1 MATNPYIDLVIKATK
16 ALPKAGTALAKK
28 ASKLQ
33 PLPQAPARSFP
44 VDIVPKE
51 MERTGMGTTVL
62 NKFSPQV
69 DINRGAVGA
78 DPVGDLASRGY
89 SMWRDAM
96 QKNLES
102 NPTYGMTGVTN
113 EKGDA
118 IRNLLI
124 KYVQDEARRTG
135 TSAQRLY
142 DRSRDEGEVSGILKE
157 GPTLA
162 KNILWDAPIG
172 AVGATFMGG
181 TELAQ
186 GTPMGKP
193 INKIM
198 EALTFLPEKVR
209 EGTLG
214 IGKTPLIPQVT
225 IDAEGKPH
233 FKAGGPSL
241 ENIIGTSNLTSASE
255 LLRDLAYGAE
265 FGGIA
270 KGARGVGKR
279 VGDADYREAFTKT
292 ALPELAPLFYGG
304 AKGPSTSF
312 AGTIPGGKQVSQ
324 FVEGLVKGEGA
335 FNKVDPLLQEAKKYK
350 SAEEFV
356 KSIPETVSVWNKSK
370 FSDKGAFIEVPV
382 IRKESGITLYQ
393 GGKGEGRQFWTTN
406 KKYAEQFGEVEKKTG
421 DFYQVNNG
429 NRVTDVY
436 VEAPSKSQLTDIYN
450 QAHKGAKIDPLMVE
464 AKKYKSVEEFVKAQ
478 GNEIFHASERPRVVG
493 QEPLFFSTK
502 NLSSI
507 HGEHVLSGISP
518 KNILEIPYHT
528 VGEVRNNSGK
538 WINEGYDAISWGKD
552 SDVNGKTIVIL
563 NPEKSLR
570 TKQQL
575 TDIYNQAH
583 KGAKIDPLM
592 VEAKKYKSV
601 EEFVKKQPVIYH
613 GTDNNFSKFDLNK
626 MEGGVAYFTDNLKD
640 FDAGN
645 TSGAVG
651 TKIKMERYLS
661 PKLKLGGYD
670 EADKFSTGELI
681 NQGYHG
687 LKLEKD
693 GATWYEI
700 FNPNQDLLTKSQLT
714 DIYNQAHSKANN
726 TSSTMYGGVPGVQGI
741 SKVVEGLVAGE
752 KALNKVDPL
761 LQEAKKY
768 KSSEEFVSNTPV
780 LEKKIGKDG
789 TQIGGKIYLKDGEIK
804 YSVEDGIMIIDDIDV
819 KTQKQGTGTK
829 LMSEVENVADS
840 LGVDKIELGAFPQ
853 NKSITSDA
861 LKDFYENLGYEVVD
875 SYPFEG
881 QMYYEMVKTPGG
893 AGKLPLEK
901 SQLTDIWN
909 QAHGKANNT
918 SSTMYGGVPGMQGV
932 SRVVG
937 GLIEGEKTLRD
948 KVQNISTEVPTR
960 AIPKNQKELLEEA
973 NGMGVSLDEMKDHLK
988 GQYDELLNDEI
999 KYLQESSKQGVQ
1011 QGGIVRDTEGGVV
1024 NRFGRQS
1031 NNPQWYRDFFAEKGR
1046 APNKNELAQ
1055 IAIKNLIKGSGEVP
1069 KNDFFIE
1076 LKNKLENIDG
1086 IKNTTV
1092 FQPKNANTPE
1102 VQYAGNIKM
1111 KNIGSS
1117 DDARALINLNA
1128 ERFKKEGILPAGD
1141 RVSLEQMRKEA
1152 NDLAESTGL
1161 SRGVIEQWAKESE
1174 GNRSKITA
1182 TRQELSDR
1190 ASTATSLIQKLQLD
1204 PTNAE
1209 LKTQVSGAL
1218 KELQFLQV
1226 ATNKMIAESARTL
1239 GANRIK
1245 TLETDAQKIEQYIK
1259 DNLSKDPNALA
1270 EHLSTVPLKD
1280 LPKTLKQIASPGFI
1294 DRVMSVRQASLLTD
1308 PRTWERNILGN
1319 TAGAA
1324 LRKIQKPLDIL
1335 SDQIIKKVKGEP
1347 SARSWTEMNTG
1358 KYKKLLSSD
1367 TVKQW
1372 LEEYASS
1379 TNKYEGAESKRWLV
1393 EKGAQKVFDFLEF
1406 QDLFFKKAIA
1416 KDVIASSAK
1425 RTAKFEGLKGKEF
1438 DARVKELL
1446 KNPTDSMF
1454 EEMSKV
1460 ALEWTYQTQPKG
1472 RLYKTAKSIRDIPVV
1487 GKLAVPFLKT
1497 VWNIG
1502 RMGLE
1507 RTVYGQPLN
1516 LVRLA
1521 TGKHSAEQA
1530 LSNLLLATAL
1540 QSTISAGVEA
1550 GVITGTERDTKK
1562 RMLNEAEGIKDDLIK
1577 TPLGSFS
1584 YKNLEPVSTIIG
1596 SGVDLH
1602 NAMKGVLRG
1611 EQSVLEGVGQTSFS
1625 VADRF
1630 VNNSFLRGVSDLL
1643 DLIPQYNKMSG
1654 RGAEEKQVNDWSE
1667 YGSKQIASF
1676 YPRAFNWLE
1685 EIVGGQKVQ
1694 RPEGEGMA
1702 MDKFLSGI
1710 TNHLTASTPGISGDI
1725 PVKIDIWGEEV
1736 RKQQVTKNPV
1746 INNILNALVP
1756 VQLEKRKEDPVN
1768 AELLKLKYYPQAP
1781 AQTLDGYRMT
1791 NKEYEQYMKVVGKE
1805 TKQKLDT
1812 LIGEEKYK
1820 NAQESDK
1827 VDMIKKV
1834 MSAVKKEHKD
1844 MFFDK
1849 VNESKLK
1856 QLKEA
1861 QASGDTVTAQNLIE
1875 TMQKGVQ
1882 KLPPRERET
1891 ADSKRAKIKAEIKRK
1906 NMSESQRQMFSTLAS
1921 EVQSMEYNEA
1931 KAHVLK
1937 KYPNI
1942 NRVNLE
1948 NFLVWAYSG
1957 AEF

>member
-1 MATNPYIDLVIKATK
+1 MILITSTKMATNPYIDLVIKATK

-28 ASKLQ
+28 ASRLQ
-33 PLPQAPARSFP
+33 PLPPVPARTLP
-44 VDIVPKE
+44 IDIVPKE

-69 DINRGAVGA
+69 ETNRGAVGS
-78 DPVGDLASRGY
+78 DPIGDLASRGY
-89 SMWRDAM
+89 EAWREQM
-96 QKNLES
+96 KKNLAS
-102 NPTYGMTGVTN
+102 NPSYGMTGVTN

-118 IRNLLI
+118 IRNLLV

-142 DRSRDEGEVSGILKE
+142 DRSRDEGELSGILKE

-193 INKIM
+193 INKLM

-209 EGTLG
+209 DGTIG
-214 IGKTPLIPQVT
+214 IGKTPLIPQIT

-233 FKAGGPSL
+233 FKSGGPTL

-270 KGARGVGKR
+270 KGAKGIGKR

-304 AKGPSTSF
+304 VKSPSTSF

-324 FVEGLVKGEGA
+324 FVEGLV
-335 FNKVDPLLQEAKKYK
+335 
-350 SAEEFV
+350 S
-356 KSIPETVSVWNKSK
+356 
-370 FSDKGAFIEVPV
+370 
-382 IRKESGITLYQ
+382 
-393 GGKGEGRQFWTTN
+393 
-406 KKYAEQFGEVEKKTG
+406 
-421 DFYQVNNG
+421 
-429 NRVTDVY
+429 
-436 VEAPSKSQLTDIYN
+436 
-450 QAHKGAKIDPLMVE
+450 
-464 AKKYKSVEEFVKAQ
+464 
-478 GNEIFHASERPRVVG
+478 
-493 QEPLFFSTK
+493 
-502 NLSSI
+502 
-507 HGEHVLSGISP
+507 
-518 KNILEIPYHT
+518 
-528 VGEVRNNSGK
+528 
-538 WINEGYDAISWGKD
+538 
-552 SDVNGKTIVIL
+552 
-563 NPEKSLR
+563 
-570 TKQQL
+570 
-575 TDIYNQAH
+575 
-583 KGAKIDPLM
+583 
-592 VEAKKYKSV
+592 
-601 EEFVKKQPVIYH
+601 
-613 GTDNNFSKFDLNK
+613 
-626 MEGGVAYFTDNLKD
+626 
-640 FDAGN
+640 
-645 TSGAVG
+645 
-651 TKIKMERYLS
+651 
-661 PKLKLGGYD
+661 
-670 EADKFSTGELI
+670 
-681 NQGYHG
+681 
-687 LKLEKD
+687 
-693 GATWYEI
+693 
-700 FNPNQDLLTKSQLT
+700 
-714 DIYNQAHSKANN
+714 
-726 TSSTMYGGVPGVQGI
+726 
-741 SKVVEGLVAGE
+741 GE
-752 KALNKVDPL
+752 KAL
-761 LQEAKKY
+761 
-768 KSSEEFVSNTPV
+768 
-780 LEKKIGKDG
+780 
-789 TQIGGKIYLKDGEIK
+789 
-804 YSVEDGIMIIDDIDV
+804 
-819 KTQKQGTGTK
+819 
-829 LMSEVENVADS
+829 
-840 LGVDKIELGAFPQ
+840 
-853 NKSITSDA
+853 
-861 LKDFYENLGYEVVD
+861 
-875 SYPFEG
+875 
-881 QMYYEMVKTPGG
+881 
-893 AGKLPLEK
+893 
-901 SQLTDIWN
+901 
-909 QAHGKANNT
+909 
-918 SSTMYGGVPGMQGV
+918 
-932 SRVVG
+932 
-937 GLIEGEKTLRD
+937 RD
-948 KVQNISTEVPTR
+948 KVMDISTEVPTQVL
-960 AIPKNQKELLEEA
+960 PKNQKKLVAEA
-973 NGMGVSLDEMKDHLK
+973 NSMGVSLDEMKDHLK

-1046 APNKNELAQ
+1046 APNKKELAQ
-1055 IAIKNLIKGSGEVP
+1055 IAIQNLIKGSGEVP

-1076 LKNKLENIDG
+1076 LKNKLDNIDG
-1086 IKNTTV
+1086 IKNATV
-1092 FQPKNANTPE
+1092 FQTKSANTPE

-1117 DDARALINLNA
+1117 DDARVLINLNA
-1128 ERFKKEGILPAGD
+1128 ERFKQENILPAGD

-1245 TLETDAQKIEQYIK
+1245 TLETDARKIEQYIK
-1259 DNLSKDPNALA
+1259 DNLNKDPNALA

-1294 DRVMSVRQASLLTD
+1294 DRIMSVRQASLLTD

-1319 TAGAA
+1319 TAGSA

-1393 EKGAQKVFDFLEF
+1393 EKGTQKVFDFLEF

-1438 DARVKELL
+1438 DTRVKELL
-1446 KNPTDSMF
+1446 KSPTDSMF
-1454 EEMSKV
+1454 EEMSKK

-1472 RLYKTAKSIRDIPVV
+1472 RLYKTAKSIRDIPVA

-1497 VWNIG
+1497 VWNLG
-1502 RMGLE
+1502 RMALE
-1507 RTVYGQPLN
+1507 RTVIGQPLN
-1516 LVRLA
+1516 LARMM
-1521 TGKHSAEQA
+1521 TGKHSSEQA

-1540 QSTISAGVEA
+1540 QATISSGVEA

-1577 TPLGSFS
+1577 TPFGSFS

-1667 YGSKQIASF
+1667 YGAKQLASF

-1694 RPEGEGMA
+1694 RPEGEGVG

-1725 PVKIDIWGEEV
+1725 PVKIDIWGNEV
-1736 RKQQVTKNPV
+1736 RKQQITDNPV
-1746 INNILNALVP
+1746 VNNIINALVP
-1756 VQLEKRKEDPVN
+1756 VQIEKRKEDPVN

-1781 AQTLDGYRMT
+1781 TQTIDGYRMT

-1820 NAQESDK
+1820 NAQDSDK
-1827 VDMIKKV
+1827 VDMIKKI

-1861 QASGDTVTAQNLIE
+1861 QSSGDTVTAQNLIE

-1906 NMSESQRQMFSTLAS
+1906 NMSESQRQMFSSLAS
-1921 EVQSMEYNEA
+1921 EVQNMEYNEA